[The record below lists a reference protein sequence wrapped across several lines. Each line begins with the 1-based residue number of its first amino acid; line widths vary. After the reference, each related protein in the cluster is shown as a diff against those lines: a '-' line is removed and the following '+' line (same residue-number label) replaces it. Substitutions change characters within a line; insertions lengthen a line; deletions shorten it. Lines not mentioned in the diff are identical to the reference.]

1 MAEFK
6 NYKEVAFLLSKA
18 VQGQLTEKEEEML
31 GKWRQEFPEN
41 ELLYRRVLTSE
52 FIISKSKQWEQVDLV
67 MAYLKVRQKCEHRLR
82 RARLFQVTAVAV
94 SVLLLLV
101 SGLFY
106 FVLRDKSDR
115 FPLGLMT
122 ENILPGNA
130 KAELILA
137 DGERILLGGP
147 GMDSVLVQ
155 PGAEIHT
162 AKERLSYIGRQ
173 QTGKIQYNI
182 LQIPRGGE
190 YSVTLQDGTVVN
202 LNSASELRY
211 PVRFAGTER
220 KVFLTGEAY
229 FQVAKDKEHPFV
241 VVTGEAEI
249 EALGTSFNIYSYEEE
264 NRIETTLV
272 EGAVRFAV
280 ADQTVIL
287 MPGEQGVVGTD
298 GNLEKKKVDV
308 FPYIAWKE
316 GKFVFRKRSLEE
328 VMHIISRWYNVEA
341 VFQNESLKKVSFSG
355 NLKRYD
361 DFEHI
366 VSMLEMT
373 GGIRFKVEGRKI
385 FITEK

>member
-1 MAEFK
+1 MGYTDEDIEFANLILTDRGNLDDAK
-6 NYKEVAFLLSKA
+6 VEVWMKDPEHVMLLKEFATVYQKRMNIDFNRDK
-18 VQGQLTEKEEEML
+18 KEE
-31 GKWRQEFPEN
+31 F
-41 ELLYRRVLTSE
+41 
-52 FIISKSKQWEQVDLV
+52 
-67 MAYLKVRQKCEHRLR
+67 
-82 RARLFQVTAVAV
+82 ARLENTIQERKSRRMTLRWSVAA
-94 SVLLLLV
+94 SVILFI
-101 SGLFY
+101 GLF
-106 FVLRDKSDR
+106 VGRMVNEWRNLDEMRM
-115 FPLGLMT
+115 LAET
-122 ENILPGNA
+122 ERIVPGV
-130 KAELILA
+130 KAELILST
-137 DGERILLGGP
+137 GERVVLNQQCVSIEGVNETGIQN
-147 GMDSVLVQ
+147 DSVTGLNYT
-155 PGAEIHT
+155 T
-162 AKERLSYIGRQ
+162 AKVQGEGMIYNTMRIPVGGFYQLALS
-173 QTGKIQYNI
+173 
-182 LQIPRGGE
+182 
-190 YSVTLQDGTVVN
+190 DGSKVW
-202 LNSASELRY
+202 LNSMTEFRF
-211 PVRFAGTER
+211 PVAFTGEER
-220 KVFLTGEAY
+220 KVYLTGEAY

>member
-18 VQGQLTEKEEEML
+18 VQGQLTEKEEETL
-31 GKWRQEFPEN
+31 GRWRQEFPEN
-41 ELLYRRVLTSE
+41 ELLYRQVLTSE

-67 MAYLKVRQKCEHRLR
+67 MAYLKIRQKCEHRSR
-82 RARLFQVTAVAV
+82 RVRLFQVTAVAV

-106 FVLRDKSDR
+106 FVLQDKDDR
-115 FPLGLMT
+115 YPVGLMT

-147 GMDSVLVQ
+147 DMDSVLVQ

-211 PVRFAGTER
+211 PVQFAGTER

-229 FQVAKDKEHPFV
+229 FQVAKDKEHPFI

-249 EALGTSFNIYSYEEE
+249 EALGTSFNVYSYKEE

-287 MPGEQGVVGTD
+287 MPGEQGMVGTD

>member
-1 MAEFK
+1 M
-6 NYKEVAFLLSKA
+6 
-18 VQGQLTEKEEEML
+18 
-31 GKWRQEFPEN
+31 
-41 ELLYRRVLTSE
+41 
-52 FIISKSKQWEQVDLV
+52 
-67 MAYLKVRQKCEHRLR
+67 
-82 RARLFQVTAVAV
+82 
-94 SVLLLLV
+94 
-101 SGLFY
+101 
-106 FVLRDKSDR
+106 
-115 FPLGLMT
+115 
-122 ENILPGNA
+122 
-130 KAELILA
+130 
-137 DGERILLGGP
+137 
-147 GMDSVLVQ
+147 
-155 PGAEIHT
+155 
-162 AKERLSYIGRQ
+162 
-173 QTGKIQYNI
+173 
-182 LQIPRGGE
+182 
-190 YSVTLQDGTVVN
+190 TLQDGTVVN

-328 VMHIISRWYNVEA
+328 VMHIISRWYNVA
-341 VFQNESLKKVSFSG
+341 VSYTHLT
-355 NLKRYD
+355 LPT
-361 DFEHI
+361 I
-366 VSMLEMT
+366 A
-373 GGIRFKVEGRKI
+373 
-385 FITEK
+385 

>member
-115 FPLGLMT
+115 YPLGLMT

-202 LNSASELRY
+202 LNSAS
-211 PVRFAGTER
+211 
-220 KVFLTGEAY
+220 
-229 FQVAKDKEHPFV
+229 
-241 VVTGEAEI
+241 
-249 EALGTSFNIYSYEEE
+249 
-264 NRIETTLV
+264 
-272 EGAVRFAV
+272 
-280 ADQTVIL
+280 
-287 MPGEQGVVGTD
+287 EQGVVGTD